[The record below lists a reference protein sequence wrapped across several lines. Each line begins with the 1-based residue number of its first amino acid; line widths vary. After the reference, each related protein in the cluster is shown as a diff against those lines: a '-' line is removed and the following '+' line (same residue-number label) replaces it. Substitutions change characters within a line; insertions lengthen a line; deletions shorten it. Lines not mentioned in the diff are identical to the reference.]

1 VRSHNPAAPEN
12 NMKALKDLLLPVLFG
27 SFVATASAQSLELKV
42 VGGSLPGDLM
52 MEASPALYPFE
63 LMMIVPSTTAGPTP
77 LGIVDPADPRS
88 LSIGLDLLGFAWP
101 VLADFNL
108 VASQQVSFAA
118 SPVLIGQALF
128 FQAVTFQWQPTLLD
142 RISNGSVARFGNAG
156 QFEDRSVF
164 MHEQRAFCTALQ
176 RPDSTSLIIGGARGQ
191 LLAQIATA
199 TTEIYDPITD
209 SFSYGPVMASAR
221 SMHTMTELQNGHFLV
236 SGGVDVSNNPQAS
249 CEIYDP
255 VADTFT
261 LVGSMNTPRM
271 GHTATVLANGN
282 VFISGGMEA
291 LTVTPTQLS
300 AIHDVVDSTEIYDP
314 IADTWTVGP
323 VMSDPR
329 ASHFALERPDGKI
342 LLSGGIS
349 WDSNWL
355 FGWVPA
361 VRSSCD
367 LYDPVTNTMS
377 SGPSMS
383 TARAL
388 AGVVE
393 MAPGRWLIAGGMNA
407 LSIIPLNP
415 GNPTATAEIYDAS
428 TNTWTTVGSLASAR
442 AQVSAWPLGNGLF
455 MFGGGGAGSV
465 LSPTPLSNTEIFDS
479 ATNTFSPGPTM
490 NSGRAGAGVFFTPQ
504 GQVYL
509 FGGAATSSSITTT
522 TEWYYF

>member
-1 VRSHNPAAPEN
+1 MN
-12 NMKALKDLLLPVLFG
+12 ALKDLFVSALLG
-27 SFVATASAQSLELKV
+27 SLVATASAQSLELKV
-42 VGGSLPGDLM
+42 VGGSLPGDIV

-63 LMMIVPSTTAGPTP
+63 LMMIVPSTSPGPTP
-77 LGIVDPADPRS
+77 IGLFDPADPRS
-88 LSIGLDLLGFAWP
+88 LSIGIDLLGFAWP

-108 VASQQVSFAA
+108 VASQQVSFVA

-128 FQAVTFQWQPTLLD
+128 FQAVTFQWQPTILD

-164 MHEQRAFCTALQ
+164 MYEQRAFSTALQ
-176 RPDSTSLIIGGARGQ
+176 LPDSTSLIVGGARGQ

-209 SFSYGPVMASAR
+209 SFSYGPVMTSAR
-221 SMHTMTELQNGHFLV
+221 SMHTMTELQNGTFLI
-236 SGGVDVSNNPQAS
+236 SGGVDVSNNPQTS

-255 VADTFT
+255 VANTFT
-261 LVGSMNTPRM
+261 MIASMNTPRM

-282 VFISGGMEA
+282 VFITGGLEA
-291 LTVTPTQLS
+291 LTVTPTQLE
-300 AIHDVVDSTEIYDP
+300 AIHDAVDSTEIYDP
-314 IADTWTVGP
+314 VANTWTVGP

-329 ASHFALERPDGKI
+329 ASHLALERPDGKI
-342 LLSGGIS
+342 LLAGGIS

-377 SGPSMS
+377 AGPGMS

-388 AGVVE
+388 AGAVE
-393 MAPGRWLIAGGMNA
+393 MAPGRWLVAGGMDGI
-407 LSIIPLNP
+407 SIIPLNL
-415 GNPTATAEIYDAS
+415 GNAVATAEIYDS
-428 TNTWTTVGSLASAR
+428 QTNTWTTVGSLASAR
-442 AQVSAWPLGNGLF
+442 AQVSAWPIGNGRF
-455 MFGGGGAGSV
+455 IVAGGGAGSV

-490 NSGRAGAGVFFTPQ
+490 NSGRAGAGVFVTPQ
-504 GQVYL
+504 GQVFM
-509 FGGAATSSSITTT
+509 FGGASTSSSITTT
-522 TEWYYF
+522 TEWYFF